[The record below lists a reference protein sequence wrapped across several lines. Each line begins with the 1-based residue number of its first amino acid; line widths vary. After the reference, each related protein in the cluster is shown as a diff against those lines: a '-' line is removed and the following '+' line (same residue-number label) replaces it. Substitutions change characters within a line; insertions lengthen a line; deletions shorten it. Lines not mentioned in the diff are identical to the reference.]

1 MKMNRKVLVTGGAG
15 FIGSHLVDGLID
27 MDCQVTITDHLSTGK
42 KENINPSAY
51 HWLQD
56 LTKIDVKTL
65 ADSIKS
71 FGVSVVYHMAAKTA
85 VQESM
90 FEPELYDSVNAGVT
104 LKLLEACKIAGVKRF
119 VFSSTSSVYGDAE
132 VPTNE
137 EEPTQ
142 PLSHYAASKLNGEE
156 YCRLYEQLYDFDIR
170 ILRYFNVY
178 GDRMSDEGGYKLV
191 FPIFKELKEQGAK
204 FTINNDGEQRRDFVH
219 VQDVVN
225 INILVGLGQ
234 LEYAF
239 ELFNVGTGVNY
250 SVNEIADM
258 FGGEKIYNNNVK
270 EPYETLADMSRVIE
284 KLDYKPKDRLK
295 EWIKDYVN

>member
-1 MKMNRKVLVTGGAG
+1 MNRKVLVTGGAG
-15 FIGSHLVDGLID
+15 FIGSHLVDSLID
-27 MDCQVTITDHLSTGK
+27 DMNCQVTIIDDLSTGK

-71 FGVSVVYHMAAKTA
+71 FGIDVVYHMAAKTA

-90 FEPELYDSVNAGVT
+90 LEPELYDSVNVGVT
-104 LKLLEACKIAGVKRF
+104 LKLLEACNIAGVKRF
-119 VFSSTSSVYGDAE
+119 VFSSTSAVYGNAE
-132 VPTNE
+132 TIPTNE
-137 EEPTQ
+137 HEPTQ
-142 PLSHYAASKLNGEE
+142 PLSHYAASKLNAEE

-191 FPIFKELKEQGAK
+191 FPIFKELKEQGGK
-204 FTINNDGEQRRDFVH
+204 LTINNDGEQRRDFVH

-225 INILVGLGQ
+225 INILVGLGN

>member
-1 MKMNRKVLVTGGAG
+1 MNRKILVTGGAG

-27 MDCQVTITDHLSTGK
+27 MNCQVTIIDDLSTGK

-65 ADSIKS
+65 ANSMIS
-71 FGVSVVYHMAAKTA
+71 FGIDVVYHMAAKTA

-90 FEPELYDSVNAGVT
+90 LEPELYDSVNVGVT
-104 LKLLEACKIAGVKRF
+104 LKLLEACNIAGVKRF
-119 VFSSTSSVYGDAE
+119 VFSSTSAVYGNAE
-132 VPTNE
+132 TIPTNE
-137 EEPTQ
+137 HEPTQ
-142 PLSHYAASKLNGEE
+142 PLSHYAASKLNAEE

-191 FPIFKELKEQGAK
+191 FPIFKELKEQGGK
-204 FTINNDGEQRRDFVH
+204 LTINNDGEQRRDFVH

-225 INILVGLGQ
+225 INILVGLGN

-270 EPYETLADMSRVIE
+270 EPYETLADMSRVNE